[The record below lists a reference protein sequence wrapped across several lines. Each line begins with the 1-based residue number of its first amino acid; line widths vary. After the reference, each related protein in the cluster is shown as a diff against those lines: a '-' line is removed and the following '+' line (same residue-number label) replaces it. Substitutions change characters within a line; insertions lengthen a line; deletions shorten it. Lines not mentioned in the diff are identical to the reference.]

1 MSSPSPASQRT
12 AGFVYAFAAYLSWGV
27 FPAFWK
33 QLRHVAPTELIAH
46 RVIWSFAFVA
56 LLLTGWR
63 RWPDFLGTFRSGARM
78 RALGLSTVL
87 ITGNWLLF
95 IWAVN
100 SGNVMQASLGYYI
113 NPLVNVLFAR
123 LMLGERLRRVQWLA
137 VGLAL
142 VGVLNLAVALGQ
154 VPWVSLT
161 LAVSFSLY
169 GLVRKLAPVEP
180 LTGLAVETCLATPFA
195 LAFLLAVVHPQQGR
209 LLGANLHDSL
219 FLVGSG
225 VATALPLLWFA
236 LGAKRLRYSTLGIV
250 QYVAPTGQLALAVL
264 AYGEPF
270 TLRHGVTFAFIWS
283 AVLLYT
289 VDSLRARPAPA
300 ALAPTATAP
309 VAE

>member
-1 MSSPSPASQRT
+1 MSNPTPAAQRT
-12 AGFVYAFAAYLSWGV
+12 AGFVYAFAAYAAWGV

-33 QLRHVAPTELIAH
+33 QLRHVPSTEVIAH
-46 RVIWSFAFVA
+46 RVIWSFAFLV
-56 LLLTGWR
+56 LLLTAWR

-87 ITGNWLLF
+87 ISGNWLLF

-123 LMLGERLRRVQWLA
+123 ALLGERLRPVQWVA

-142 VGVLNLAVALGQ
+142 VGVLNLAVGAGT

-169 GLVRKLAPVEP
+169 GLVRKLAPVEA
-180 LTGLAVETCLATPFA
+180 LTGLAVETGLATPFA
-195 LAFLLAVVHPQQGR
+195 LLFLVLFVHPHQGH
-209 LLGANLHDSL
+209 LVGANLHDTL

-270 TLRHGVTFAFIWS
+270 TSRHAVTFAFIWS

-289 VDSLRARPAPA
+289 VDSLRSRPAPVA
-300 ALAPTATAP
+300 QAPTATAP